1 MTADLDTEWLA
12 CTWHL
17 LTDHP
22 APGQPGAVAPSVLL
36 AGTLDE
42 PLLRMIDEHGE
53 ERILANV
60 CRACGSILVERA
72 REKLDALRCVDCDTA
87 HDPADV
93 DLVHVATGRW
103 GPLRFASLQ
112 PAHALADLL
121 GPLPSALG
129 DRPID
134 AATRSETCSRD
145 FHVSAPWL
153 AYVEDAATIPDASPS
168 RTWDL
173 GIGWPHRWIL
183 APGTI
188 IDAHHWG
195 LSVRA
200 VQPLAPRST
209 RVVLESWIWDPS
221 AAPDPADITATH
233 YAIERRVVRR
243 ARGRD
248 SHAHESRDWTPP
260 AGVEALRD
268 VLASI
273 RPA

>member
-1 MTADLDTEWLA
+1 MTNRERLA

-22 APGQPGAVAPSVLL
+22 APGQPGDVAPSVLL

-42 PLLRMIDEHGE
+42 PLLRVIGEHGE
-53 ERILANV
+53 ERIIANV

-72 REKLDALRCVDCDTA
+72 RPNLTSLRCVDCDA
-87 HDPADV
+87 VHDPSDAD
-93 DLVHVATGRW
+93 LAHVETGRW
-103 GPLRFASLQ
+103 GPLSFASLQ
-112 PAHALADLL
+112 PAHTLADLL
-121 GPLPSALG
+121 GPLPSALA
-129 DRPID
+129 DRPVD

-145 FHVSAPWL
+145 FLVPAHWL
-153 AYVEDAATIPDASPS
+153 AYVEDAATVVGTPPS
-168 RTWDL
+168 RTWEL
-173 GIGWPHRWIL
+173 GIAWPDRWIL

-188 IDAHHWG
+188 VDVHDWG

-200 VQPLAPRST
+200 IQPLSPHST
-209 RVVLESWIWDPS
+209 RVVLETWIWDVR
-221 AAPDPADITATH
+221 AAPDPADVSAAH
-233 YAIERRVVRR
+233 YAIERRVARR

-248 SHAHESRDWTPP
+248 SHAHESRAWTPP
-260 AGVEALRD
+260 AAVEALRD